1 MAIPFSAGAS
11 RPATRFG
18 VLLGAALAAVLVL
31 WAAPARANTYAA
43 STPTVAS
50 FGATDPFAG
59 CTADNA
65 AAQESVLGSVLYP
78 AAEPE
83 PQAAVNP
90 VNPLNIA
97 GAYHEDRWSDGGD
110 RGLASSATHDG
121 GVTWTQTVVPG
132 ITKCSGGKFDRASD
146 PWVSFGPTGTLYG
159 IWLVF
164 DVFDTDNGILVSK
177 STDGGTSWSPPI
189 TVNEDQTNGDDKESI
204 TADPYNANNVYA
216 VWDRFLA
223 PPSLRASD
231 MGRFHAQSF
240 VQQAYFSRTTNGGA
254 SWEAPRVLYN
264 PGTQAGTI
272 GNIITVLPNQ
282 NHTLVDGFIQFATHK
297 APIRGASIAI
307 NRSFN
312 QGQTWEKKA
321 TIISRI
327 DPNYLGPFDPD
338 NPSQFIRGGELPAFA
353 VNSATGVLYAV
364 WEDDVTSPGI
374 DEIRFSQSSDGGST
388 WSVPIK
394 INQTPTN
401 IPLGDQ
407 QAFTPEVSVAAD
419 GTVGVTYYDLRNNT
433 SAPGLTTDYWMIH
446 CHGSCSSP
454 GSWAGNETHVG
465 GPFDLEQAA
474 NAGGYFL
481 GDYEGLVSIGN
492 SFGSFFDQAINQAT
506 NPSDVFYSLVSP
518 TP

>member
-1 MAIPFSAGAS
+1 
-11 RPATRFG
+11 
-18 VLLGAALAAVLVL
+18 L
-31 WAAPARANTYAA
+31 
-43 STPTVAS
+43 
-50 FGATDPFAG
+50 
-59 CTADNA
+59 
-65 AAQESVLGSVLYP
+65 QESALGSTLYP

-90 VNPLNIA
+90 TDPLNIA

-121 GVTWTQTVVPG
+121 GATWTQTVVTG

-164 DVFDTDNGILVSK
+164 DVFDGDNGILVSK
-177 STDGGTSWSPPI
+177 STDGGTSWLPPT
-189 TVNEDQTNGDDKESI
+189 TVNEDQTGGDDKQSI

-216 VWDRFLA
+216 VWDRFLS
-223 PPSLRASD
+223 PPSFRASD
-231 MGRFHAQSF
+231 TGRFHAQSF

-272 GNIITVLPNQ
+272 GSIITVLPN
-282 NHTLVDGFIQFATHK
+282 HTLVDGLIQFATHK
-297 APIRGASIAI
+297 RPIRGASIAVV
-307 NRSFN
+307 RSFN

-321 TIISRI
+321 TIVSRI

-338 NPSQFIRGGELPAFA
+338 NPSHAIRGGELPAFA
-353 VNSATGVLYAV
+353 VNPTTGALYAV
-364 WEDDVTSPGI
+364 WEDDVTIPGI
-374 DEIRFSQSSDGGST
+374 DEIRFSQSTDGGST

-394 INQTPTN
+394 INQTPTS
-401 IPLGDQ
+401 IPAADQ

-433 SAPGLTTDYWMIH
+433 PAPGLPTDHWFVH
-446 CHGSCSSP
+446 CDGACSNPS
-454 GSWAGNETHVG
+454 SWAGNETHVA

-474 NAGGYFL
+474 DAGGYFL